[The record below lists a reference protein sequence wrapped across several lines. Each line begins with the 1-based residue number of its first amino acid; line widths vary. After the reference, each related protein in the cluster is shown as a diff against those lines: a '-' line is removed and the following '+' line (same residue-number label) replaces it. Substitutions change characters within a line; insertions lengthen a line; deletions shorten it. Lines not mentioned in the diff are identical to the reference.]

1 MLSEQKCS
9 KRNGEEMEVRKK
21 AGVQFPKLG
30 CPSVQLELELLKMG
44 EDGRTYLIISQA
56 WSCLGG
62 VQPVD
67 EK

>member
-9 KRNGEEMEVRKK
+9 KRNGEETEVRKK
-21 AGVQFPKLG
+21 AGVQFLKLG
-30 CPSVQLELELLKMG
+30 CPSVQLELEPSKMG
-44 EDGRTYLIISQA
+44 EDGRTYLIIGQA

-62 VQPVD
+62 IQPVD